1 MSTSDTND
9 VMKADLV
16 LPQKFSKDIP
26 SYSCKNSNQ
35 QAGETFHGT
44 FSKTSYETSKEEN
57 EEKGNQHF
65 KENSDRGPYKYSYQ
79 RTLEELNLMDSF
91 LFEASTEDSE
101 DAKKIAKIIIER
113 VTGHTVRNLTVET
126 QKDLKGIVR
135 NNRGIRMD
143 IYSKETDGDTILRIY
158 DIEPN
163 NYKEPEL
170 PGRSRFYQSMIDAK
184 LLSSG
189 EKVETLPELMMI
201 WILPYDPFGDDR
213 MIYTVKNIVTENPK
227 LVYNDGVEKL
237 FVYTRGTKGG
247 SPKLKEL
254 LRYLEETV
262 PENAVDEELREMQT
276 IVGKVKHRKDVG
288 EHYMTLQEIIDF
300 EKQYSYEDG
309 LEAGIRTGRES
320 GLREGMEAGIKTGR
334 ESGLKEG
341 LTAAIRMLKDLHI
354 PESAACRSLAEQFH
368 LTEEEAAEY
377 MKQYQI

>member
-9 VMKADLV
+9 VMRSDV
-16 LPQKFSKDIP
+16 ISPQKFSKDIS

-44 FSKTSYETSKEEN
+44 FSKISYETSKEE
-57 EEKGNQHF
+57 KVNQHF
-65 KENSDRGPYKYSYQ
+65 KENSDGGSRKHSYQ

-163 NYKEPEL
+163 NYREPEL

-189 EKVETLPELMMI
+189 EKFETLPELMMI

-213 MIYTVKNIVTENPK
+213 MIYTVKNIVTENPN

-309 LEAGIRTGRES
+309 LEAGRES
-320 GLREGMEAGIKTGR
+320 GLREGMEAGR

-341 LTAAIRMLKDLHI
+341 LETGFMNGITAAIRMLKDLHI
-354 PESAACRSLAEQFH
+354 PEPAACRSLAEQFH

>member
-1 MSTSDTND
+1 MSISDTND
-9 VMKADLV
+9 VMRSDAIS
-16 LPQKFSKDIP
+16 PQKFSKDIP

-57 EEKGNQHF
+57 EEKVNQHF
-65 KENSDRGPYKYSYQ
+65 KENSDGGSRKHSYQ

-163 NYKEPEL
+163 NYREPEL

-213 MIYTVKNIVTENPK
+213 MIYTVKNIVTENPN

-254 LRYLEETV
+254 LRYLEDTV

-309 LEAGIRTGRES
+309 LEAG
-320 GLREGMEAGIKTGR
+320 R

-341 LTAAIRMLKDLHI
+341 LETGFMNGITAAIRMLKDLRI
-354 PESAACRSLAEQFH
+354 PESVACRSLAEQFH

-377 MKQYQI
+377 MKQFQI